1 MSAIAGYGSIPS
13 RSSVRHSRTSRS
25 RSGAT
30 DGIDSLRV
38 SARSRSRRN
47 EMLWNV
53 PASIGL
59 ADVES
64 PQTASQ
70 LAGSVAGEGERHHVT
85 RLGVAAFESM
95 GDAPGQHRRLARTR
109 GSDDRR
115 GGRPCSPPPA
125 AGRRRVRSA
134 GDRRSWRHDTTGVR
148 DSCRPPP
155 RVHFGTVASMPFPKK
170 NLNANETIALDMH
183 PHWWYF
189 AEPALTLLG
198 AIILAGLVLGET
210 DGDTQKSLGWVMLII
225 LVGTAIW
232 LVVRYLKW
240 LTTNF
245 VITSN
250 RLIFRQGL
258 IAKSGIE
265 IPLERVN
272 NVNFHQSVF
281 ERILGA
287 GDLLIESGGEDGQQ
301 RFTDIRHPAQ
311 VQNLIHAQMEGHF
324 QRRASYAAPP
334 PPPPGGDVTQQL
346 ERLEGML
353 QRGTLTQEEFNAQKA
368 KLLG

>member
-1 MSAIAGYGSIPS
+1 
-13 RSSVRHSRTSRS
+13 
-25 RSGAT
+25 
-30 DGIDSLRV
+30 
-38 SARSRSRRN
+38 
-47 EMLWNV
+47 
-53 PASIGL
+53 
-59 ADVES
+59 
-64 PQTASQ
+64 
-70 LAGSVAGEGERHHVT
+70 
-85 RLGVAAFESM
+85 
-95 GDAPGQHRRLARTR
+95 
-109 GSDDRR
+109 
-115 GGRPCSPPPA
+115 
-125 AGRRRVRSA
+125 
-134 GDRRSWRHDTTGVR
+134 
-148 DSCRPPP
+148 
-155 RVHFGTVASMPFPKK
+155 MPFPKK

-198 AIILAGLVLGET
+198 AIILAGLGLGET

-301 RFTDIRHPAQ
+301 RFTDIRRPAQ